1 MIAVAEKGTW
11 HSYREDNT
19 TNYCCRQLAV
29 GTRMEWETSPAPPE
43 HKGKPVTFVFAG
55 GLGWRS
61 QPKTKGFAF
70 DVAGKEAFTF
80 DLTRTRGAWK
90 SPDGKVRMVFLPL
103 RQLPLDTVGLFYV
116 TVAADMLTPGK
127 PLRLGVV
134 SKGKGSRRWFG
145 LNPYTD
151 VLTRP

>member
-1 MIAVAEKGTW
+1 
-11 HSYREDNT
+11 
-19 TNYCCRQLAV
+19 
-29 GTRMEWETSPAPPE
+29 MEWQTAPAGPE
-43 HKGKPVTFVFAG
+43 HEGKSVTFVFAG

-70 DVAGKEAFTF
+70 EVGGKEVLAF
-80 DLTRTRGAWK
+80 DLARTRRTWK
-90 SPDGKVRMVFLPL
+90 SADGKVRMVFLPL

-116 TVAADMLTPGK
+116 TVAPDLLTPGK

-151 VLTRP
+151 VLGGP